1 MRRTITILLLLSA
14 FLVKAQRTDFLDL
27 FTDRDHY
34 ISGETILLKIF
45 APEKVASGVV
55 HVDLVNLEGRIITGI
70 SKKTIDHQT
79 DGYINLP
86 DSLRTGT
93 YLLCSSTI
101 SKPEVTVKELFIFNR
116 FSGVTGVTSLQRAAD
131 FQPVAEQLANINFEG
146 IQNSYKTREKVNFNL
161 HLPSETTDQLM
172 GDLMISLSEKSPGID
187 AHTFVQNTVL
197 RKIPGIEK
205 EGVRVEG
212 TVIDLDS
219 GKPFINGCVY
229 LSVPDSVPKL
239 QYFFTGEDGH
249 FNFQLSDYFGN
260 VPVVIQAF
268 DPEKKRLLKIVVTH
282 RDSLRSI
289 LPKFSEV
296 ALTSELQTA
305 VSKDIDIVT
314 LRKIFNIQEL
324 TIHKPAISKEKE
336 YPFYG
341 VPSEIIRPEIF
352 IELPDF
358 TEISRELLPG
368 VKFRAYN
375 RIPTMQILNPFTQ
388 NYFVEQPLVLLNGV
402 PVLDL
407 NIIKNLGTKSIER
420 IELCRNERYYG
431 NLGFQGVVSIY
442 TPKKE
447 PSLLKESDDLVKINL
462 DALQPSADLNIPK
475 ESIPTNEPDLR
486 KVLLWE
492 TGIKKAEAIHF
503 EFITSDVK
511 GSFQLTIR
519 GKTKDGL
526 IIRKDQIFEVK

>member
-34 ISGETILLKIF
+34 ISGETILIKIF
-45 APEKVASGVV
+45 APENATSGIV

-116 FSGVTGVTSLQRAAD
+116 FSGVTGVTSLQRAANLE
-131 FQPVAEQLANINFEG
+131 PIAEQLADINFEG
-146 IQNSYKTREKVNFNL
+146 VQNSYKTREKVNFDL
-161 HLPSETTDQLM
+161 RLPAETTDRLT
-172 GDLMISLSEKSPGID
+172 GDLMISLSAKSPGID
-187 AHTFVQNTVL
+187 AHTFIQNAVL
-197 RKIPGIEK
+197 PKISGTEK
-205 EGVRVEG
+205 EGVLVEG
-212 TVIDLDS
+212 TVIDLNS
-219 GKPFINGCVY
+219 GKPFLNGCVY

-239 QYFFTGEDGH
+239 QYFFTAEDGN

-260 VPVVIQAF
+260 TPVVIQAF
-268 DPEKKRLLKIVVTH
+268 DPEKKRLLKIVLNH
-282 RDSLRSI
+282 RDSLKSI
-289 LPKFSEV
+289 LPKFSEF
-296 ALTSELQTA
+296 AITSELQSV
-305 VSKDIDIVT
+305 VSNDIDLVT
-314 LRKIFNIQEL
+314 LQKIFNLQEL
-324 TIHKPAISKEKE
+324 TIHKPILNKEKE

-341 VPSEIIRPEIF
+341 IPSEIIHPELF

-375 RIPTMQILNPFTQ
+375 RIPTMQILNLFTQ
-388 NYFVEQPLVLLNGV
+388 NYFVEQPLALLNGV

-407 NIIKNLGTKSIER
+407 NIIKNLGTKAIER
-420 IELCRNERYYG
+420 IELCRNERFYG

-442 TPKKE
+442 TPKKD

-462 DALQPSADLNIPK
+462 DALQPSADLNIPT
-475 ESIPTNEPDLR
+475 ESIPSNEPDLR
-486 KVLLWE
+486 KVLLWK
-492 TGIKKAEAIHF
+492 TGIKKAETIHF